1 MSLETS
7 VNSNLP
13 DSTSITISDLAS
25 INCVLGIMKSPEME
39 ATDGVG
45 VPAVAAARGTQRR
58 PRSNSTPPSSPRAM
72 HYRRQRRLNL
82 RPLSCPHK
90 FEMKTRRSSKGA
102 EAA

>member
-45 VPAVAAARGTQRR
+45 VPAVAAARGTREGQGA
-58 PRSNSTPPSSPRAM
+58 TPLHRALQEPCTIGG
-72 HYRRQRRLNL
+72 R
-82 RPLSCPHK
+82 
-90 FEMKTRRSSKGA
+90 GG
-102 EAA
+102 